1 MTLIA
6 PLITAFLR
14 DRLAIER
21 GTSQHTC
28 DTYAYAFK
36 LLFEFAAH
44 KLKLT
49 PSKLCLEHINAPLVL
64 AFLEHIEKSRNNSPL
79 TRNGRLAAIK
89 SFMRFVEYRIPSAL
103 KQVHSILAIPA
114 KKTDTRLVPYLS
126 KEEIQ
131 ALLDAPDPTT
141 RLGIRNRAMLHLG
154 FAAGLRVSEL
164 VGLCMGGLTLHP
176 SPTIL
181 VLGKG
186 RRQRALP
193 LWKETTAALRAWLAI
208 RPAAPVPEV
217 FLNAR
222 GKQISRWG
230 FEHILR
236 TYVKA
241 ASNTCPSIL
250 NKKISPHVLRHTC
263 AMVMLQATRDIRKV
277 SLWLGHSS
285 IQTTE
290 IYLQADPSEKLEA
303 INAITPPALRRGTF
317 RPPDKLI
324 AFLTSGRA
332 S

>member
-103 KQVHSILAIPA
+103 EQVHSVLAIPA

-141 RLGIRNRAMLHLG
+141 LDVARNL
-154 FAAGLRVSEL
+154 
-164 VGLCMGGLTLHP
+164 
-176 SPTIL
+176 
-181 VLGKG
+181 
-186 RRQRALP
+186 
-193 LWKETTAALRAWLAI
+193 
-208 RPAAPVPEV
+208 
-217 FLNAR
+217 
-222 GKQISRWG
+222 
-230 FEHILR
+230 
-236 TYVKA
+236 
-241 ASNTCPSIL
+241 
-250 NKKISPHVLRHTC
+250 
-263 AMVMLQATRDIRKV
+263 
-277 SLWLGHSS
+277 
-285 IQTTE
+285 
-290 IYLQADPSEKLEA
+290 
-303 INAITPPALRRGTF
+303 
-317 RPPDKLI
+317 
-324 AFLTSGRA
+324 
-332 S
+332 